1 MNEQNKEKISQVL
14 ITSIKPKKYSC
25 NRDRS
30 YLFSLRQK
38 LVPSICYSALQQ
50 ITGQMRGNLSFCANG
65 RQVASKNSDC
75 KDTSN
80 CLQNINIQNCSSGE
94 KFSSFYPLSPTK
106 SRQIKRK
113 SMIELSLKLSVTFT
127 VFFVSIFSDFDL
139 SVSFFQKSHVKTKTV
154 TSTLKEP
161 CGLLVPACSAHAQ
174 VASYSVQGK
183 YRSSSFW
190 S

>member
-1 MNEQNKEKISQVL
+1 MSEQNKEKISQVL
-14 ITSIKPKKYSC
+14 ITSIKPKNYSC

-94 KFSSFYPLSPTK
+94 KLSSFYPLSPTK
-106 SRQIKRK
+106 SRQIKSK

-127 VFFVSIFSDFDL
+127 VVFSSLSSLTLICPFRFFR
-139 SVSFFQKSHVKTKTV
+139 SHM
-154 TSTLKEP
+154 S
-161 CGLLVPACSAHAQ
+161 
-174 VASYSVQGK
+174 
-183 YRSSSFW
+183 RRRR
-190 S
+190 

>member
-1 MNEQNKEKISQVL
+1 MSQQNKEKISQVL
-14 ITSIKPKKYSC
+14 ITSIKPKNYSC
-25 NRDRS
+25 NRDRR

-50 ITGQMRGNLSFCANG
+50 IAGQMRGNLSFCANG

-94 KFSSFYPLSPTK
+94 KFSSFYPPIPTK
-106 SRQIKRK
+106 SRQMKSK
-113 SMIELSLKLSVTFT
+113 SMIEPSLKPSLKFHVVFKKSSLSSLTL
-127 VFFVSIFSDFDL
+127 SISCL
-139 SVSFFQKSHVKTKTV
+139 KKLRVKTKTV

-161 CGLLVPACSAHAQ
+161 RGL
-174 VASYSVQGK
+174 
-183 YRSSSFW
+183 
-190 S
+190 